1 MQGNLTERKKKN
13 WVLCSIVV
21 HFIALQSVELYVY
34 LLYLVLYQCVRV
46 GGGVGDDLYT
56 LLHRKLLSSMFIV
69 CIHVLS
75 RTVQVHNTEHTS
87 ELLSLLSQFVKF

>member
-34 LLYLVLYQCVRV
+34 LLYLVLYQCVR
-46 GGGVGDDLYT
+46 VGDDLYT